1 MNQKMG
7 FNHALLFTM
16 YKFTQHYIIVLFYFD
31 SKKNNS
37 NFTSFKSPE
46 INHKMYG
53 ECSSTG

>member
-7 FNHALLFTM
+7 FNRALLFTM
-16 YKFTQHYIIVLFYFD
+16 YKFMLHWIIMLFYFD

-37 NFTSFKSPE
+37 NFTSFKPTE